1 MQTLRNERG
10 LTLLE
15 VVVSMVIL
23 MLLILGVG
31 AMLTTTI
38 RADTYTQERHI
49 AGVLAQM
56 IQERC
61 IRSAAMGTVSFEQL
75 QENDFPGAIPAKPA
89 IPGVRPAIPAEP
101 SGDRLFNDFDWDDD
115 GTPDF
120 GPGSKNIYVYQLLVK
135 DIWVVDGVCLLKQ
148 INVRIYYANQTAAE
162 PRVDLA
168 RHPSPGGPRP
178 RRYGSPLAEV
188 CTYINRP

>member
-1 MQTLRNERG
+1 
-10 LTLLE
+10 
-15 VVVSMVIL
+15 
-23 MLLILGVG
+23 
-31 AMLTTTI
+31 
-38 RADTYTQERHI
+38 
-49 AGVLAQM
+49 
-56 IQERC
+56 
-61 IRSAAMGTVSFEQL
+61 
-75 QENDFPGAIPAKPA
+75 
-89 IPGVRPAIPAEP
+89 
-101 SGDRLFNDFDWDDD
+101 
-115 GTPDF
+115 
-120 GPGSKNIYVYQLLVK
+120 VYQLLVK